1 MQKVILEY
9 RIFMLK
15 VVLDMHT
22 HAYIYGDIYK
32 CLSMNEFMP
41 YVMTLRKCSG
51 MQSALL
57 VKDDN

>member
-9 RIFMLK
+9 RIVMLK

-32 CLSMNEFMP
+32 NEFMP